1 MPKNLTKKRAKS
13 SNKVKFNLSSNDIF
27 QSEKSKEE
35 LNKEYIKHC
44 IKISHEKKYI
54 KSGEKEKNKM
64 LKRCKKCKD
73 FKNENLILFCIYCQD
88 AYHSYCLNPKIEKIP
103 KNKECIK
110 CPRCL
115 EEEKKLT
122 SNNLR
127 QLKINDLFS
136 KRKNTNSS
144 IKNKNN
150 EDHIKKCFKCNKN
163 IEVNNNNN
171 NNNNINNNI
180 CQCEKCKNYFHEKCF
195 YNEKSNKKI
204 LCSQCENLISK
215 TIQSTKIND
224 FFKTKKF
231 LGTKRDSEKKKEIEK
246 NINLSIKEDFEIYTT
261 ITKEIFTKSNNKNPI
276 LKDGK
281 MKLPKILSNYQK
293 EIMKKSLFR
302 ALKTKNIIFNDDLIY
317 LDEDCPESMNNSLLE
332 HDIKE
337 IAPYNKETYYKF
349 KEKSRNG
356 EYAPIEIIDDP
367 IQRFI
372 VKAIDDICMNT
383 IICEYTGEVT
393 LLRKKIFDKNDSIM
407 ELIRTPSS
415 DTSLVIC
422 PEKYGNLARF
432 ISGVNNFN
440 VYLKKKQNVNSIRL
454 SIDGSVHILLIAKRN
469 IKKGEILYYDYN
481 AGGYNSYPTQNFV

>member
-1 MPKNLTKKRAKS
+1 MSKNLTKKRAKS

-27 QSEKSKEE
+27 QKKSKEE

-64 LKRCKKCKD
+64 LKRCKKCND

-115 EEEKKLT
+115 EEEKRLN

-150 EDHIKKCFKCNKN
+150 EEHIKKCFKCNKN
-163 IEVNNNNN
+163 IEFNNN
-171 NNNNINNNI
+171 NNNI

-195 YNEKSNKKI
+195 YTEKSNKKI

-231 LGTKRDSEKKKEIEK
+231 LGTKRDSSEKKKR
-246 NINLSIKEDFEIYTT
+246 NR
-261 ITKEIFTKSNNKNPI
+261 
-276 LKDGK
+276 
-281 MKLPKILSNYQK
+281 
-293 EIMKKSLFR
+293 KK
-302 ALKTKNIIFNDDLIY
+302 
-317 LDEDCPESMNNSLLE
+317 
-332 HDIKE
+332 
-337 IAPYNKETYYKF
+337 YKF
-349 KEKSRNG
+349 INKR
-356 EYAPIEIIDDP
+356 
-367 IQRFI
+367 
-372 VKAIDDICMNT
+372 
-383 IICEYTGEVT
+383 
-393 LLRKKIFDKNDSIM
+393 
-407 ELIRTPSS
+407 
-415 DTSLVIC
+415 
-422 PEKYGNLARF
+422 
-432 ISGVNNFN
+432 
-440 VYLKKKQNVNSIRL
+440 RL
-454 SIDGSVHILLIAKRN
+454 
-469 IKKGEILYYDYN
+469 
-481 AGGYNSYPTQNFV
+481 